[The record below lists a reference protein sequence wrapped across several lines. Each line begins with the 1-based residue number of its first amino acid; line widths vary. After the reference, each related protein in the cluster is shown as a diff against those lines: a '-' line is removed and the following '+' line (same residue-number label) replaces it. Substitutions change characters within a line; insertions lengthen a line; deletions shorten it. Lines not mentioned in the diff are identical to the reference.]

1 MPKREVGRRMGKINS
16 RQKGARGERQLAKKL
31 SEYGYE
37 CRRGVQ
43 YQGSPDSPD
52 VIGLPNLHIECKC
65 VERLNIIDAMEQSK
79 RDAGESEIPV
89 VMHKRNYTEWLCT
102 LRLDD
107 FMKLYSEYEQNND
120 KELGTSET

>member
-1 MPKREVGRRMGKINS
+1 MSKINS

-37 CRRGVQ
+37 CKRGVQ

-52 VIGLPNLHIECKC
+52 VTGLAGIHIECKC
-65 VERLNIIDAMEQSK
+65 VERLNIHDAMEQSK

-102 LRLDD
+102 MRLED
-107 FMKLYSEYEQNND
+107 FMKIYSVWQKESED
-120 KELGTSET
+120 KTNE